1 MNEVNKT
8 SKWHEVSGDDTSQ
21 ELEKPQKKQPLP
33 SMAQPHFKLVEDNE
47 DYSPSFI
54 YTPESSFNTPNTLP
68 PSEGVG
74 NAASQM
80 GPAVKADFG
89 VTATETITMSTL
101 TIH

>member
-1 MNEVNKT
+1 
-8 SKWHEVSGDDTSQ
+8 
-21 ELEKPQKKQPLP
+21 
-33 SMAQPHFKLVEDNE
+33 MAQPHFKLVEDNE